1 MKNLK
6 KSVAIMLCV
15 VMALGCLTGCGKKS
29 DEEILVGAATKMN
42 SAKSV
47 DMKAKMSGKLKI
59 KMDDTSQDVDMSMD
73 LNATQF
79 TDPMKVKITGTMST
93 MGTSTTMESYLQK
106 EGDKYV
112 SYVKSDGEWA
122 KMSLGDL
129 DQAMSNAGLSSIQT
143 KLPTDSAK
151 YKKQEDKTEGDK
163 TYLVYTYEM
172 TGEELKKSI
181 EGAYSSMESMTGSGV
196 DEGEMKELLD
206 AMMKDI
212 DKVTM
217 TIYVD
222 RETECI
228 ARVDY
233 PMADMMNKMFA
244 SMMDYL
250 GEKAKEAS
258 EGSDEEDPMDLQKA
272 LSQINIE
279 VPEMNMTTTYSNYD
293 SAADFEIPK
302 EALEAEDL
310 SADMDMDEDAS
321 ESESEE

>member
-29 DEEILVGAATKMN
+29 DEELLVGAATKMN

-47 DMKAKMSGKLKI
+47 DMKAKMSGKLTM
-59 KMDDTSQDVDMSMD
+59 KMGDTSQDVDMNLE

-79 TDPMKVKITGTMST
+79 TDPMKVKITGTMNA
-93 MGTSTTMESYLQK
+93 MGTSTAMESYLQK

-143 KLPTDSAK
+143 QLPTDSAK

-172 TGEELKKSI
+172 TGEELKKSV
-181 EGAYSSMESMTGSGV
+181 EGAYSSMGSMTGGAGV
-196 DEGEMKELLD
+196 DEEEMKGLLD

-250 GEKAKEAS
+250 GDKAKEAS
-258 EGSDEEDPMDLQKA
+258 EGSDEEDPMDLSKA

-310 SADMDMDEDAS
+310 SADMDEDAS